1 MPFDVNVMLNLSS
14 IAKKGLSRFV
24 EGYSSFTY
32 LLTDIIYII
41 LFCFASAKV
50 AEAGKRQ
57 NLKKESKAYSYE
69 DQIWEMEV
77 REVTLSPDFHAT
89 RF

>member
-1 MPFDVNVMLNLSS
+1 MLDLFS

-24 EGYSSFTY
+24 ERYSSFSY
-32 LLTDIIYII
+32 LLNNIYIYI
-41 LFCFASAKV
+41 YIYIYIMFCFASAKV

-77 REVTLSPDFHAT
+77 REVTLSTDFYAT
-89 RF
+89 RFQ

>member
-1 MPFDVNVMLNLSS
+1 MYIF
-14 IAKKGLSRFV
+14 
-24 EGYSSFTY
+24 
-32 LLTDIIYII
+32 LL
-41 LFCFASAKV
+41 CFASAKV

-77 REVTLSPDFHAT
+77 REVTLSPDFYAT
-89 RF
+89 RFQWMDCLAIPHFRNFAENG